1 MDADT
6 ALLTEL
12 VRRAPVFEALREEA
26 LDRRDLQDRLDCSK
40 PTVHRIV
47 TSLGEKGLVR
57 RENGE
62 FELTPLGATI
72 AEPLGRF
79 EGEVEAAIA
88 LRPVLARLLEEPIP
102 FDLTAVADA
111 RVTRAEPGDP
121 YKPVNRFA
129 SLVADSDTLR
139 GFDTT
144 TLAPIHVESIH
155 RRICD
160 GMTTEI
166 VYHPAAITDILTTDP
181 DRGTE
186 ALDSG
191 NLSLWTHEDLPCGLA
206 VFDDRV
212 GIGGYDEETGMLS
225 VFVDTDDPDAREWA
239 LALFEHYKQEA
250 DPLYRADRVG

>member
-12 VRRAPVFEALREEA
+12 VRRAPVFEALREES

-47 TSLGEKGLVR
+47 TSLGEKGLVQR
-57 RENGE
+57 KNGE
-62 FELTPLGATI
+62 FELTPLGATV
-72 AEPLGRF
+72 AAPLGRF
-79 EGEVEAAIA
+79 EGEVGAAIA
-88 LRPVLARLLEEPIP
+88 LRPVLARLLDEPVA
-102 FDLTAVADA
+102 FDLATVVDA
-111 RVTRAEPGDP
+111 RVTRAEPGNP

-129 SLVADSDTLR
+129 SLVEDSDTLR

-144 TLAPIHVESIH
+144 TLAPIHVEGIH

-160 GMTTEI
+160 RMTTEI
-166 VYHPAAITDILTTDP
+166 VYHPAAIEDILTTNP

-186 ALDSG
+186 ALESG

-212 GIGGYDEETGMLS
+212 GIGGYDDETGMLS
-225 VFVDTDDPDAREWA
+225 VFVDTEDPAAREWG
-239 LALFEHYKQEA
+239 LSLFAHYKREA